1 MYYYDNLTSTEPQSP
16 DQLDQQLGLTRRASV
31 QASISV
37 IADDIPANVPV
48 GEDTI
53 YGKQ

>member
-1 MYYYDNLTSTEPQSP
+1 MYYYNNLTSTEPQSP

-31 QASISV
+31 QASVSET
-37 IADDIPANVPV
+37 ADDIPENVPA